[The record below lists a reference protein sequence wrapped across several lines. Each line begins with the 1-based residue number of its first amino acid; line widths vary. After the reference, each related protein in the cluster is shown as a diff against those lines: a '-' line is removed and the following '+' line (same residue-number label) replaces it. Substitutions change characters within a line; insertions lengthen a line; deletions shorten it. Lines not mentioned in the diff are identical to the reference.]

1 MSSRQRVEAAVA
13 VSSKRLDGLRL
24 ARVTDEQAKM
34 IREMGSEN
42 LIAGGNRGGKSF
54 LIALVMASIAR
65 DEPILTMSGDKIN
78 CRMRHQQGRPL
89 LIWCFGDHLSHIGRV
104 IHRLL
109 FRAGMFWIIK
119 DKHTGGWRAW
129 NPVRFPEDWDRED
142 ERKPSPPLI
151 PDSMVKE
158 KAWYEKQPKWF
169 KSHTLGNGTEIQAFA
184 SSQDDPQGSAV
195 DIIWIDEHLVRDET
209 YDELLMRL
217 RDKRGRSF
225 WSTIPRPSSAAYM
238 SLEERAELQEDEVDR
253 GLRDPKDHY
262 TKHFTL
268 SLLDNPF
275 IHESE
280 KKKALEQIDDIRQSI
295 RIYGETN
302 TNQLRVYQ
310 EYDERVHCVEY
321 RTDAENDAI
330 TEVMR
335 QRNWSPPPDW
345 TVELILDPGTQR
357 PAILFGAVPPE
368 SFWDH
373 GEPYFIVFD
382 EIYPGRMDAYEL
394 AQRAHQQLNYHGVR
408 LERMIIDGQAARQ
421 TPMLFSKSVGDQA
434 TEAFMSKGVKSRQTG
449 HYFIPGDPNFITRSQ
464 RVHTAMRLRE
474 CGRPQLRIVTH
485 KCPGL
490 VKQLKTNTRKVGP
503 DGYPLEVPRDR
514 LKDDCRVCLEYWLS
528 RFPIHVPRDVSA
540 EAAPPGVQRV
550 RNRRAA
556 RALQAAE
563 KPQDNSVAIGAIA

>member
-1 MSSRQRVEAAVA
+1 M
-13 VSSKRLDGLRL
+13 DGLRL
-24 ARVTDEQAKM
+24 ARITDEQAQM
-34 IREMGSEN
+34 IREMGTEN

-54 LIALVMASIAR
+54 LMAMVMAAIAR
-65 DEPILTMSGDKIN
+65 DEPILTMSGEKIW
-78 CRMRHQQGRPL
+78 CRAPHQRDRAL
-89 LIWCFGDHLSHIGRV
+89 LIWCFGDHLSHVGRV

-109 FRAGMFWIIK
+109 FRSGVYWIIR

-129 NPVRFPEDWDRED
+129 NPVQFPEDWDREA

-151 PDSMVKE
+151 PDSMITE

-169 KSHTLGNGTEIQAFA
+169 KSHTLSNGTEIQAFA

-225 WSTIPRPSSAAYM
+225 WSTIPRPSSEAYTA
-238 SLEERAELQEDEVDR
+238 LEERAENQVDEVER
-253 GLRDPKDHY
+253 GVRDPKDHY
-262 TKHFTL
+262 TKHFVL

-295 RIYGETN
+295 RIYGQSN
-302 TNQLRVYQ
+302 TNQLRIYQ
-310 EYDERVHCVEY
+310 EYDEQLHCVEY
-321 RTDAENDAI
+321 RSASENDAV
-330 TEVMR
+330 TEAMR
-335 QRNWSPPPDW
+335 HRNWSPPPDW

-368 SFWDH
+368 SMWDH
-373 GEPYFIVFD
+373 GEPYYVVFD
-382 EIYPGRMDAYEL
+382 EIYPGRMDAFGMAE
-394 AQRAHQQLNYHGVR
+394 RAHQKLNNHGVM

-434 TEAFMSKGVKSRQTG
+434 TEAFVSKGVGSRQTG
-449 HYFIPGDPNFITRSQ
+449 HHFIPGDPNFATRSQ

-474 CGRPQLRIVTH
+474 CGRPQLRIVTA
-485 KCPGL
+485 KCPSL
-490 VKQLKTNTRKVGP
+490 VRQLKTNTRKVGP
-503 DGYPLEVPRDR
+503 DGYPLEVPKDK
-514 LKDDCRVCLEYWLS
+514 LKDDLRVCLEYWLS
-528 RFPIHVPRDVSA
+528 RFPRHVPRDVNV
-540 EAAPPGVQRV
+540 EAVPPGVARV
-550 RNRRAA
+550 RARRAA
-556 RALQAAE
+556 KERAAAE
-563 KPQDNSVAIGAIA
+563 KPQDNSVSIGVIA